1 MTIRSKIILIVLPLL
16 LTPLILTVVIA
27 SLSARNG
34 ITIIATDFLRF
45 KTDTLMNY
53 SRGQWSLLE
62 DNNLEEDSEFISV
75 AKQAVGSYAR
85 AIVRNSTELIL
96 AVDGEGTT
104 VMSSRE
110 LETDSGERQQLAEMF
125 SAGRAG
131 WQRVRLGGEVYVGQG
146 DFFKPFGWFVLV
158 LEKEEVFYAAVTE
171 IYRRTAIILTVSMIV
186 SLGMLFLLSSFLTR
200 PLKSIVGVIR
210 EIITTA
216 DLSKKVSLRYKDET
230 GELGHYFNLMTGEL
244 DNAYG
249 QIKKYAYEAVLARNN
264 EKKIRKIFQKYVPTN
279 VIEQFE
285 ANPETMLKGDNR
297 VLAVLFSDIRSFT
310 TISENM
316 EPELVVESL
325 NNYFEKM
332 VDVIMNNSGIVDKY
346 IGDAIMAFFGAPVKS
361 ENDALLSVS
370 AGLDMIEALKEFNRW
385 QAEHGLPAFKIGI
398 GINYGVVTVGN
409 IGSERKMDYTVIGD
423 MVNLASRL
431 EGLTKLYHVPIIV
444 SESVMKRVENTLHC
458 RLLDRVVVKG
468 KSRAVKIY
476 TVSRE
481 LTDLQAL
488 TWSHHGWA
496 MEMYLKRNF
505 QDAMERYSQILTIL
519 PTDQTAKLYRERC
532 ARFLKNPPPE
542 AWQGES
548 VMSEK

>member
-53 SRGQWSLLE
+53 SRGQWTLLE
-62 DNNLEEDSEFISV
+62 DNNLEEDSEFVSV
-75 AKQAVGSYAR
+75 ARQAVSTFAR
-85 AIVRNSTELIL
+85 TIVRSESELIL
-96 AVDGEGTT
+96 AVDREGR
-104 VMSSRE
+104 VAMSSRE
-110 LETDSGERQQLAEMF
+110 IDPEGDERAVLAE
-125 SAGRAG
+125 SYAEGRAG

-146 DFFKPFGWFVLV
+146 EFFPPFGWLFLV
-158 LEKEEVFYAAVTE
+158 LEKEEVFYAAVSE
-171 IYRRTAIILTVSMIV
+171 IYRRTAVLLAVSMLISMV
-186 SLGMLFLLSSFLTR
+186 MLFLLSSFLTR

-216 DLSKKVSLRYKDET
+216 DLSKKVSLRYRDET

-244 DNAYG
+244 DKAYS
-249 QIKKYAYEAVLARNN
+249 QIKKFAYEAVLARNN
-264 EKKIRKIFQKYVPTN
+264 EKKIRNIFQKYVPAN

-285 ANPETMLKGDNR
+285 SNPETMLKGDNR
-297 VLAVLFSDIRSFT
+297 ILAVLFSDIRSFT
-310 TISENM
+310 TISEHM
-316 EPELVVESL
+316 DPELLVESL

-332 VDVIMNNSGIVDKY
+332 VDVIMNNAGIVDKY
-346 IGDAIMAFFGAPVKS
+346 IGDAIMAFFGAPVKG
-361 ENDALLSVS
+361 ENDALLSVL

-385 QAEHGLPAFKIGI
+385 QAEHGLPAFRIGI

-431 EGLTKLYHVPIIV
+431 EGLTKVYHVPIIV
-444 SESVMKRVENTLHC
+444 SESVMKRVEDHLHC

-468 KSRAVKIY
+468 KNQAVKIY
-476 TVSRE
+476 TVSRT
-481 LTDLQAL
+481 LTETQEL
-488 TWSHHGWA
+488 TWSHHSWA

-505 QDAMERYSQILTIL
+505 KDALERYSQILTIM
-519 PTDQTAKLYRERC
+519 PTDRTAKLYRERC
-532 ARFLKNPPPE
+532 ARFLKTPPPE
-542 AWQGES
+542 SWKGET
-548 VMSEK
+548 VMLEK